1 MAHSIKQSIK
11 ALTHGLGFEVRRIRS
26 AFPGEPYQAQAR
38 LMLELGR
45 PPTAI
50 MDVGANKG
58 HTALKYRA
66 KFPKAEI
73 YCFEPFPDS
82 VTALQ
87 QAVGKDVHTHV
98 VPKAVTNE
106 SGHRTFYVNHSA
118 ATNSLLPR
126 PEAARRYYAQKAGPR
141 GSIQVA
147 ATTLDD
153 YLTEH
158 PSAAPQILK
167 FDIQGGEMLALQG
180 AKNLLRSGRVHLIYT
195 EIFFVPHY
203 EGAPL
208 FHDIWSHL
216 AEYGYSLF
224 DTYNLH
230 RARNGQLRF
239 GDALFVSR
247 EMRTSVIDRGAQEK

>member
-1 MAHSIKQSIK
+1 VARSIKQSLK

-58 HTALKYRA
+58 DTALKYRA

-73 YCFEPFPDS
+73 FCFEPFPDS

-87 QAVGKDVHTHV
+87 QAVGSDKRTHV
-98 VPKAVTNE
+98 VPMAVTNE
-106 SGHRTFYVNHSA
+106 SGHRTFYVNHAA

-126 PEAARRYYAQKAGPR
+126 PESARRYYAQKAGPR
-141 GSIQVA
+141 GSIQVP

-153 YLTEH
+153 YVAQH
-158 PSAAPQILK
+158 PSSAPQILK

-180 AKNLLRSGRVHLIYT
+180 AQQLLHSGRVHLIYT

-203 EGAPL
+203 EAAPL

-216 AEYGYSLF
+216 AQHGYSLF
-224 DTYNLH
+224 DIYNLH
-230 RARNGQLRF
+230 RARNGQIRF
-239 GDALFVSR
+239 GDALFVSP
-247 EMRTSVIDRGAQEK
+247 ELRTSVIDRGAQEK